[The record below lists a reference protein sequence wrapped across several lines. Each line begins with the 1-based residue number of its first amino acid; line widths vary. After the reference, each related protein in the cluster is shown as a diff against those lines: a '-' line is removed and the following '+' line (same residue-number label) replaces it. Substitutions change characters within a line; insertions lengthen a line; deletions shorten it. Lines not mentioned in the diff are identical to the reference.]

1 MSSIGKPSALVKPTL
16 ETKFHIDY
24 QWWERSTEDL
34 RTYLLSHVQP
44 DQRDRI
50 SQTEEHQVVDYI
62 DPDTAEVFELDELEL
77 AIQIAATTQDFINP
91 QNSLVDNVFR
101 VFLRNNNTP
110 LTPLELANAISKQA
124 ETILK
129 TFSGPRIYKGIRP
142 LS

>member
-1 MSSIGKPSALVKPTL
+1 MSSIGKPSALVKPKL
-16 ETKFHIDY
+16 ESKFHIDY

-34 RTYLLSHVQP
+34 RVYLLSHVQP

-50 SQTEEHQVVDYI
+50 SQSEENQLIDYI
-62 DPDTAEVFELDELEL
+62 DPDSAEVFELDELKL
-77 AIQIAATTQDFINP
+77 AIQIAAKTPDFINP

-110 LTPLELANAISKQA
+110 MTPLELADEIGRPA

-129 TFSGPRIYKGIRP
+129 TFSGLRIYKGIRP
-142 LS
+142 IS